1 MTGSSED
8 PAGSPDAP
16 ATGHTQLTVLLL
28 LAAAALYLLVRLLAP
43 FLPALV
49 TSAVLAILVYPVYR
63 PFEGW
68 LVRQERWGW
77 LAHRNVAAFVGTV
90 AIFFLVL
97 IPLVALSLVLIQE
110 IVRSAEWAAREAGRM
125 LGPEGT
131 LRGWLLTVADYLG
144 VEGAQIRDS
153 VGGQLQDAVSML
165 TGQTL
170 DFLSGLGGL
179 LLQAGAALF
188 TLFYLLRDAGGI
200 VRALRWLVPLKES
213 HTDRLFRRGQE
224 VIQATVYGDVVVA
237 IVQGCLGGLAFW
249 AVGLPAAAL
258 WGTVMGVLS
267 LLPIVAATLVWLPA
281 GLYLIFVGQTLEG
294 ILVLAFGALVIG
306 TVDNYLRA
314 VLVSER
320 AQLHPLA
327 VFFSV
332 LGGLFLFGPVGL
344 FAGPVLFVVGISL
357 LQMARLALDPAG
369 ELTSVA
375 PPILLTEAPTEKER
389 AAP

>member
-1 MTGSSED
+1 MEQTSEGSASGTGD
-8 PAGSPDAP
+8 GAP
-16 ATGHTQLTVLLL
+16 GHMQLTVLLL
-28 LAAAALYLLVRLLAP
+28 LAAVALYLLVRLLAP

-49 TSAVLAILVYPVYR
+49 TSAVLAVLVYPIYR
-63 PFEGW
+63 PFETW
-68 LVRQERWGW
+68 LLRQRRWGW
-77 LAHRNVAAFVGTV
+77 LANRNVAAFVGTL

-125 LGPEGT
+125 LGPGGT
-131 LRGWLLTVADYLG
+131 LRGWMLTVAEYLG
-144 VEGAQIRDS
+144 VEGYEIRDS
-153 VGGQLQDAVSML
+153 VGDQLQDVVTLL

-170 DFLSGLGGL
+170 SFLSGLGGL

-188 TLFYLLRDAGGI
+188 TIYYLLRDASGI
-200 VRALRWLVPLKES
+200 VRSLKWLIPLKES
-213 HTDRLFRRGQE
+213 HTDRLFRRGHE
-224 VIQATVYGDVVVA
+224 IIQATVYGDVVVA
-237 IVQGCLGGLAFW
+237 IVQGSLGGLAFW

-258 WGTVMGVLS
+258 WGTVMGALS
-267 LLPIVAATLVWLPA
+267 LLPVVAATLVWVPG
-281 GLYLIFVGQTLEG
+281 GLYLFFLGQTVEG
-294 ILVLAFGALVIG
+294 ILLLAFGALVIG

-332 LGGLFLFGPVGL
+332 LGGLFLFGAVGL

-357 LQMARLALDPAG
+357 LEMARLALDPDG
-369 ELTSVA
+369 QLTTVA
-375 PPILLTEAPTEKER
+375 PPALFTEAPQETEKPTR
-389 AAP
+389 